1 MNLIIGNCD
10 KAFEN
15 PVTEHNV
22 YSALLEKIHQKGIF
36 IFAYQGNVSSEY
48 CVLYANNS
56 ETRNAYISLIAV
68 RPEYQNLHIG
78 KQLIET
84 CLQIAESYGMQ
95 TCSLEVRKNNASA
108 IRFYQRNGF
117 VFQDEKTDSFFMK
130 RDL

>member
-10 KAFEN
+10 KAFEK
-15 PVTEHNV
+15 PVTERNV

-36 IFAYQGNVSSEY
+36 IFAYQGNVSIGY

-56 ETRNAYISLIAV
+56 EARNAYISLIAV
-68 RPEYQNLHIG
+68 RPEYQKLHIG

-117 VFQDEKTDSFFMK
+117 VFQNEKTDSF
-130 RDL
+130 L

>member
-1 MNLIIGNCD
+1 MRL
-10 KAFEN
+10 
-15 PVTEHNV
+15 
-22 YSALLEKIHQKGIF
+22 
-36 IFAYQGNVSSEY
+36 
-48 CVLYANNS
+48 
-56 ETRNAYISLIAV
+56 
-68 RPEYQNLHIG
+68 EYQKLHIG

-95 TCSLEVRKNNASA
+95 TCSLEVRKNNTLA

>member
-1 MNLIIGNCD
+1 MIRHLKTLLQN
-10 KAFEN
+10 
-15 PVTEHNV
+15 VTCIQH
-22 YSALLEKIHQKGIF
+22 YWRKFIKRYF
-36 IFAYQGNVSSEY
+36 IFAYQGNVSIGY

-95 TCSLEVRKNNASA
+95 TCSLEVRKNNTSA

-117 VFQDEKTDSFFMK
+117 VFQEEKTDSF
-130 RDL
+130 L